1 MGEQERYEEVIRNS
15 FPFDL
20 LSEDQFKMMIEKS
33 ERKSF
38 QENEYVFHEEDEEVE
53 VFFLLKG
60 LAKNVL
66 HRENGKEFSVRFYYP
81 GDLIGLMILLAGGQM
96 NFSVQAL
103 ENCETVKFR
112 KSVFLKIMTENESFS
127 EVVLTGIGERM
138 KSLYDEI
145 KIERNE
151 TDAENIGL
159 FRTRVHTIM
168 ERARLINEHRSL
180 KESAR
185 LITEWNTAGLVVVN
199 QQEEL
204 KGVITQQHIIR
215 GLLQGDGDKPV
226 RDWMEKEPHTIQE
239 YAFSYDVLTF
249 FKDDYIDLVPVMKG
263 ERVVGILMAE
273 SFLQLQDSKYLNLSY
288 RLQHAKKVA
297 EIIALAPKNSEDFLL
312 FTEALL
318 NERTHPT
325 EVCEF
330 ISNYNDQIHRKVIKF
345 ALNDMRNEGY
355 GKPPVNYCFIVM
367 GSQGR
372 KEQAFSTD
380 QDNGLILGNYQHLAN
395 KREVEEFFHRFA
407 AKVNQGLADCGFPE
421 CTGGIMARERKWCRE
436 LNEWKEEVGKWI
448 KQADAQ
454 EVRDFTIFIDYR
466 PIYGD
471 FTLAEKL
478 RDEITKP
485 VQQGKLLH
493 AMLMKDTI
501 RFRVPINPLGRIS
514 VKGKKKTIDLKKS
527 ALMQIVNGVRIFAIR
542 YGIKEVSTF
551 ARLDMLEKL
560 EVFHPRDVKNA
571 KLAMDYLHFFRIQ
584 ANITQL
590 REEEFLSNM
599 IAPLSLEKEERK
611 QLKESLFIAKRLQ
624 QMSELSFAKNRGI

>member
-1 MGEQERYEEVIRNS
+1 MSEELLYKDVIRKS

-20 LSEDQFKMMIEKS
+20 LSDEQFNALIKES
-33 ERKSF
+33 TRQSF
-38 QENEYVFHEEDEEVE
+38 QENEFVFHEEDEEIE
-53 VFFLLKG
+53 VFFLLTG

-66 HRENGKEFSVRFYYP
+66 HREDGQQFSVRFYYP

-103 ENCETVKFR
+103 EKCETVKFR
-112 KSVFLKIMTENESFS
+112 KSVFLKIMTDNKGFS
-127 EVVLTGIGERM
+127 DVILTGIGERM

-145 KIERNE
+145 KKERHV
-151 TDAENIGL
+151 TDRENIGL

-168 ERARLINEHRSL
+168 ERVRLIHEDKTLNEA
-180 KESAR
+180 AR
-185 LITEWNTAGLVVVN
+185 MVTEWNTAGLVVTDSN
-199 QQEEL
+199 EEL
-204 KGVITQQHIIR
+204 RGVLNQHHIIR
-215 GLLQGDGDKPV
+215 GLLQGDGEESVQK
-226 RDWMEKEPHTIQE
+226 WMDNDPHTIQE
-239 YAFSYDVLTF
+239 HAFSYDVLTL

-263 ERVVGILMAE
+263 EKVVGILMAE

-288 RLQHAKKVA
+288 RLQHAKKISQISV
-297 EIIALAPKNSEDFLL
+297 LSPKKNTNFLL

-318 NERTHPT
+318 SERTHPS

-345 ALNDMRNEGY
+345 ALRDMKQEGY

-380 QDNGLILGNYQHLAN
+380 QDNGLILDNYQHLSN
-395 KREVEEFFHRFA
+395 KKEVEEFFHRFA
-407 AKVNQGLADCGFPE
+407 AKVNEALVECGFPE

-436 LNEWKEEVGKWI
+436 INEWNKEVQRWVK
-448 KQADAQ
+448 KADSQ
-454 EVRDFTIFIDYR
+454 EIRDFTIFIDYR
-466 PIYGD
+466 PLFGD

-478 RDEITKP
+478 RESITEP
-485 VQQGKLLH
+485 VQKGKILH

-514 VKGKKKTIDLKKS
+514 VKGKQKLIDVKKS

-542 YGIKEVSTF
+542 YGIQEVSSI
-551 ARLDMLEKL
+551 ARLEMLEKM
-560 EVFHPRDVKNA
+560 EIFHPRDVKNA
-571 KLAMDYLHFFRIQ
+571 KLAMDYLHYFRINE
-584 ANITQL
+584 NIRQI
-590 REEEFLSNM
+590 RNDEPLSNM
-599 IAPLSLEKEERK
+599 IAPLSLEKEEKK
-611 QLKESLFIAKRLQ
+611 QLKEALFIAKRLQ

>member
-1 MGEQERYEEVIRNS
+1 MSEQLTYEAVIRKS

-20 LSEDQFKMMIEKS
+20 LTDSQFDVMMNDS
-33 ERKSF
+33 NRQSF
-38 QENEYVFHEEDEEVE
+38 QENEFVFHEEDEEVE

-66 HRENGKEFSVRFYYP
+66 HRDNGQQFSVRFYYP

-103 ENCETVKFR
+103 ENCETVRFK
-112 KSVFLKIMTENESFS
+112 KSVFLKIMTENEAFS
-127 EVVLTGIGERM
+127 EVILTGIGERM

-145 KIERNE
+145 KKERNVS
-151 TDAENIGL
+151 DRENIGL
-159 FRTRVHTIM
+159 FRTRVHTMM
-168 ERARLINEHRSL
+168 ERARLIHENKTLEDA
-180 KESAR
+180 AR
-185 LITEWNTAGLVVVN
+185 MMTEWNTAGLVVTN
-199 QQEEL
+199 SDKEL
-204 KGVITQQHIIR
+204 RGVITQQHIIR
-215 GLLQGDGDKPV
+215 GLLQGDGEKTV
-226 RDWMEKEPHTIQE
+226 QLWMDSEPQTIQE
-239 YAFSYDVLTF
+239 HAFSYDVLTF

-263 ERVVGILMAE
+263 EKVVGILMAE

-288 RLQHAKKVA
+288 RLQHAKN
-297 EIIALAPKNSEDFLL
+297 ISQISALAPKKNGDFLL

-318 NERTHPT
+318 NERTHPS

-345 ALNDMRNEGY
+345 ALRDMQKEGY

-380 QDNGLILGNYQHLAN
+380 QDNGLILDNYQHLPN
-395 KREVEEFFHRFA
+395 KIDVEEFFHRFA
-407 AKVNQGLADCGFPE
+407 AKVNEGLVDCGFPE

-436 LNEWKEEVGKWI
+436 INEWNVEIQRWV
-448 KQADAQ
+448 KQADSQ
-454 EVRDFTIFIDYR
+454 EIRDFTIFIDYR
-466 PIYGD
+466 PIFGD

-478 RDEITKP
+478 RDSITDP
-485 VQQGKLLH
+485 VKKGKMLH

-514 VKGKKKTIDLKKS
+514 VKGKQKKIDIKKS

-542 YGIKEVSTF
+542 YGIQEVSTF
-551 ARLDMLEKL
+551 ARLDKLEKL

-571 KLAMDYLHFFRIQ
+571 KLAMDYLHFFRINE
-584 ANITQL
+584 NISQL
-590 REEEFLSNM
+590 RNEEPLSNM

-611 QLKESLFIAKRLQ
+611 QLKEALFIAKRLQ

>member
-1 MGEQERYEEVIRNS
+1 MSEEVIYKDVISKS

-20 LSEDQFKMMIEKS
+20 LTDEQFESMILESK
-33 ERKSF
+33 RQSF
-38 QENEYVFHEEDEEVE
+38 QENEFVFHEEDEEIE

-66 HRENGKEFSVRFYYP
+66 HKDDGQQFSVRFYYP

-103 ENCETVKFR
+103 ENCETVKFK
-112 KSVFLKIMTENESFS
+112 KSAFLKIMTDNNDFS
-127 EVVLTGIGERM
+127 EVILTGIGERM

-145 KIERNE
+145 KKERHV
-151 TDAENIGL
+151 TDRENIGL

-168 ERARLINEHRSL
+168 ERARTIHEDKTLNDAA
-180 KESAR
+180 KM
-185 LITEWNTAGLVVVN
+185 ITEWKTAGLVVTN
-199 QQEEL
+199 NNEEL
-204 KGVITQQHIIR
+204 RGVITQQHIIR
-215 GLLQGDGDKPV
+215 GLLQGGGEQSIHK
-226 RDWMEKEPHTIQE
+226 WMESNPHSIQE
-239 YAFSYDVLTF
+239 HAFSYDVLTF

-263 ERVVGILMAE
+263 EKVVGILMAE

-288 RLQHAKKVA
+288 RLQHAKKLSQ
-297 EIIALAPKNSEDFLL
+297 ISILSPKKNADFLL

-318 NERTHPT
+318 NERTHPS

-330 ISNYNDQIHRKVIKF
+330 ISNYNDQIHRKVITF
-345 ALNDMRNEGY
+345 ALRDMQQQGY

-380 QDNGLILGNYQHLAN
+380 QDNGLILDNYQHLPN

-407 AKVNQGLADCGFPE
+407 AKVNEALVECGFPE

-436 LNEWKEEVGKWI
+436 INEWDLEVRRWV
-448 KQADAQ
+448 KQADSQ
-454 EVRDFTIFIDYR
+454 EIRDFTIFIDYR

-478 RDEITKP
+478 RESITEP
-485 VQQGKLLH
+485 VKQGKMLH

-514 VKGKKKTIDLKKS
+514 VKGKKKVIDVKKS
-527 ALMQIVNGVRIFAIR
+527 ALMQIVNGVRIFAIK
-542 YGIKEVSTF
+542 YGIQEVSSI
-551 ARLDMLEKL
+551 ARLEMLEKM

-571 KLAMDYLHFFRIQ
+571 KLAMDYLHYFRINE
-584 ANITQL
+584 NISQI
-590 REEEFLSNM
+590 RNEETLSNM
-599 IAPLSLEKEERK
+599 IAPLSLEREEKK
-611 QLKESLFIAKRLQ
+611 QLKEALFIAKRLQ